1 MSRCGP
7 HLRQWLPRL
16 AFLGFIVMMARG
28 VSWPELWSHMSA
40 ASLPMV
46 SLALMANCLA
56 CAARTALWWGFLDAV
71 GIRSLAIAIRAMI
84 VGMALNCVVVG
95 NAGEAGRVLL
105 VMRRTGAS
113 AAAVTATV
121 VLERLAVSAGYLAI
135 LVVAGI
141 LVPLPEDLARW
152 RVPGMLML
160 CAGLL
165 AILRLA
171 REPRVIRRHVG
182 SSRVSALRHGIQIFR
197 SSVRQAA
204 AGSRASLIVGLT
216 GINWICQL
224 MTFHWTAKALGLPIS
239 VGGSVIAMLAVIA
252 SGSVRA
258 TPGNAGVTQLAY
270 VAIAEMLGL
279 SVQAALGVALLLQAI
294 QTAPIAMGALFVLS
308 DLTAAL
314 PSGAHGPPLSAS
326 SKAQP
331 DVP

>member
-1 MSRCGP
+1 MSRCGA

-16 AFLGFIVMMARG
+16 ALLGLTVMVARE
-28 VSWPELWSHMSA
+28 VSWPELWSHIRA

-46 SLALMANCLA
+46 CLALAANCLA
-56 CAARTALWWGFLDAV
+56 CAARTVLWWEFLHAI
-71 GIRSLAIAIRAMI
+71 GIRSLALAIRATL
-84 VGMALNCVVVG
+84 VGMALNSVVVG

-121 VLERLAVSAGYLAI
+121 VLERLVVTTGYLAV
-135 LVVAGI
+135 LVGAGI

-152 RVPGMLML
+152 RVPAMLIL
-160 CAGLL
+160 CAGALVLL
-165 AILRLA
+165 QLA
-171 REPRVIRRHVG
+171 REPRAHGPHKENPRLGAV
-182 SSRVSALRHGIQIFR
+182 RHGIQVFR

-204 AGSRASLIVGLT
+204 AGSRPSLIVGLA

-239 VGGSVIAMLAVIA
+239 VGGSVIAMLAVTG

-279 SVQAALGVALLLQAI
+279 SVQVALGVALLLQAI
-294 QTAPIAMGALFVLS
+294 QTAPVAVGGLFVLS
-308 DLTAAL
+308 DLTAAC
-314 PSGAHGPPLSAS
+314 PARAYAAHLSAR
-326 SKAQP
+326 SKARA
-331 DVP
+331 

>member
-1 MSRCGP
+1 MRRCGP
-7 HLRQWLPRL
+7 HLRRWFPRL
-16 AFLGFIVMMARG
+16 ALLGLIVMVARG

-46 SLALMANCLA
+46 CLALVSNCLA
-56 CAARTALWWGFLDAV
+56 CAARTALWWRLLRAI
-71 GIRSLAIAIRAMI
+71 GIRSLALAIRAML

-121 VLERLAVSAGYLAI
+121 VLERLAVTTGYVAV

-141 LVPLPEDLARW
+141 FVPLPEDLARW
-152 RVPGMLML
+152 RVPGMVML
-160 CAGLL
+160 CTGVLVL
-165 AILRLA
+165 LRLA
-171 REPRVIRRHVG
+171 REPRVGRLHAG
-182 SSRVSALRHGIQIFR
+182 NSRLGAVRHGIQIFR

-204 AGSRASLIVGLT
+204 AGSRGSLIVGLT

-224 MTFHWTAKALGLPIS
+224 VTFHWTAKALGLPIS
-239 VGGSVIAMLAVIA
+239 VGGSVIAMLAVTA

-326 SKAQP
+326 SKARA
-331 DVP
+331 

>member
-16 AFLGFIVMMARG
+16 ALLGFIVMMARG

-46 SLALMANCLA
+46 SLALVANCLA
-56 CAARTALWWGFLDAV
+56 CAARTALWWGFLHAI
-71 GIRSLAIAIRAMI
+71 GIRSLALAIRAML

-95 NAGEAGRVLL
+95 NAGEVGRVLL

-121 VLERLAVSAGYLAI
+121 VLERLAVTAGYVAV

-152 RVPGMLML
+152 RVPGMVML
-160 CAGLL
+160 CIGVL
-165 AILRLA
+165 ALLRLA
-171 REPRVIRRHVG
+171 REPRVGHAG
-182 SSRVSALRHGIQIFR
+182 NSRLGAVRHGIQVFR

-204 AGSRASLIVGLT
+204 AGSRGSLIVGLT

-239 VGGSVIAMLAVIA
+239 VGGSVIAMLAVTA

-294 QTAPIAMGALFVLS
+294 QTAPAAAGGLCVLS
-308 DLTAAL
+308 DLTAAY
-314 PSGAHGPPLSAS
+314 PPTAHGKHLSAES
-326 SKAQP
+326 RA
-331 DVP
+331 